1 MYIDKLTLLPE
12 VDKERII
19 ELGYSPVTVND
30 KKRFDPYYGRMN
42 DDWSSPMSFMAMIAW
57 GRVLSFYYKE
67 TNDYLTLLGW
77 DAADGRMT
85 MLPLIGHYDK
95 ESVKNAFYEVR
106 NDHEKLGYNLNITDM
121 REWMKP
127 YYEEI
132 PDTKWEKKENDSFYD
147 YVYDSRYFDA
157 FSGKSGQNLRYFLK
171 NYDYS
176 VEEITPEDLDILK
189 NFIRDNWC
197 VSKDC
202 SYCNYGCSINCL
214 EQIVPVLSELNG
226 FGIIVRIEGEIA
238 GFCIGSRNGNQSI
251 LHFQTT
257 AGNYKGLGVFMYS
270 ECRKRFLSGVN
281 KISLGEDMG
290 ISGIRT
296 YKQRLAP
303 HEWIPRFEYDL
314 KD

>member
-1 MYIDKLTLLPE
+1 MYIDKLTLLAE
-12 VDKERII
+12 EDKERII

-30 KKRFDPYYGRMN
+30 KAIFDPYYGKMN
-42 DDWSSPMSFMAMIAW
+42 EDWSSPMSFMAMIAW
-57 GRVLSFYYKE
+57 ESVLSFYYKKS
-67 TNDYLTLLGW
+67 NDYLTLLGW
-77 DAADGRMT
+77 DASDGRMT
-85 MLPLIGHYDK
+85 MLPLIGHYD
-95 ESVKNAFYEVR
+95 ESSVKDAFYEAR
-106 NDHEKLGYNLNITDM
+106 EDHEKLGYSLNITDM

-127 YYEEI
+127 YYEGI
-132 PDTKWEKKENDSFYD
+132 PDTKWEKKESDSFYD
-147 YVYDSRYFDA
+147 YVYDSRYFDS
-157 FSGKSGQNLRYFLK
+157 FSGKSGQNLRFFLK
-171 NYDYS
+171 NYDYT
-176 VEEITPEDLDILK
+176 VDEVTPEDLDTLK
-189 NFIRDNWC
+189 DFIRANWC
-197 VSKDC
+197 SVKDC

-226 FGIIVRIEGEIA
+226 FGIIVRIDGKIA
-238 GFCIGSRNGNQSI
+238 GFCIGSRSGNQSI

-270 ECRKRFLSGVN
+270 ECKKRFLSGID